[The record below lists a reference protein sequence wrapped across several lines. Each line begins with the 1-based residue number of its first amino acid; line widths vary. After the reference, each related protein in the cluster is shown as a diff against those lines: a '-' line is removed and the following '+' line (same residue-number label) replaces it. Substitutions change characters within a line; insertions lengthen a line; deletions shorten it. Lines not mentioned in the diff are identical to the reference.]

1 MTATE
6 MFEGFLRFEVDV
18 FGENFPIAHYDPYMI
33 RYGEYRFVF
42 ESLDFSPGDVI
53 LDLGCEA
60 NILILY
66 LAYLGGK
73 MIGVD
78 VDRKSLRELGKKKK
92 FVEDT
97 TGRQLDITLKSQD
110 ATNLRLKAESVDK
123 AVSVSAV
130 EHMFSKRG
138 HGDQL
143 AVEGLARVLKPG
155 GLGIIT
161 VPMSNGSPF
170 HECPQGDAQFAGPYR
185 LYTPEA
191 LQERLLSNPAME
203 PARVNYLAQT
213 TPDPRYPNLH
223 FFRFWMNTL
232 TQDERLKW
240 AWANPI
246 LVRVFNPIISQ
257 EEGMTRLETV
267 NTALVCLCKKG

>member
-1 MTATE
+1 MNAEE
-6 MFEGFLRFEVDV
+6 MFDNFLKFETDV
-18 FGENFPIAHYDPYMI
+18 FGEDFPIAHYDPYMI

-73 MIGVD
+73 MVGVD
-78 VDRKSLRELGKKKK
+78 VDRKSLRELRKKKK
-92 FVEDT
+92 FVEDA
-97 TGRQLDITLKSQD
+97 TGRQLDITFKAQD

-123 AVSVSAV
+123 AVSISAI
-130 EHMFSKRG
+130 EHMYSKKG

-143 AVEGLARVLKPG
+143 AVDGLARVLKPG

-161 VPMSNGSPF
+161 VPMSNGNPF
-170 HECPQGDAQFAGPYR
+170 HEAPQGDAQFAGPYR

-232 TQDERLKW
+232 TQEERLKW

-246 LVRVFNPIISQ
+246 LVRVFNPIVSQ

-267 NTALVCLCKKG
+267 NTALVCLRKKG